1 MNITIM
7 DIIRTIILIVYII
20 GTILIDRRLK
30 AKTFTLS
37 KHYIEPE
44 ERGLEVVAQVSFAL
58 LWPLLWLM
66 WIGWW
71 NLPLYDNPVIN
82 FALNV
87 LVLLIFFASITVLSW
102 IPWLRW
108 TRVLGVLDTV
118 VFGLLSALLSLFIAV
133 LALAIHRSLL
143 HVLLPALFAVLPS
156 LSAQFTLFTLGP
168 DLLPLTNDQLK
179 YNRRNVMAWYTG
191 LILGFFR
198 PTWVVENGEAVM
210 RFKGNQFNG
219 CGPSLV
225 IPEPHTAV
233 VMSSGSA
240 ITGVQGPEPFFVNGE
255 APLDVLDLR
264 EQIRGERVR
273 ALTRNGIELDVPIST
288 IFRIHGS
295 DAVRLGE
302 PWPYR
307 KGAALT
313 ALFAAEVDPSQQSPI
328 EGRKTR
334 SWDQLP
340 LDLAK
345 THVRRRIAEYHLDDI
360 FPVRPDV
367 DLDKAPLPRLAISGE
382 VRAEVSQTIER
393 VVPEV
398 TEDMLAKLGD
408 AMGSKGVAIIGGS
421 IGNRIVPVDSSIVK
435 QRVEAWKAKWMRRA
449 ALRQAEAEAKRYE
462 LMEQAR
468 QGVLRDVLQVLAHE
482 HQRLRSLD
490 PQKMSALLALR
501 LLDTLDQIAN
511 VSETQPFT
519 PESTR
524 TAVRLIRQRVAAQ
537 TEILERE
544 TGGRA

>member
-1 MNITIM
+1 M
-7 DIIRTIILIVYII
+7 DIVRFLILGVYFV
-20 GTILIDRRLK
+20 GTTVINHRLK
-30 AKTFTLS
+30 AMTFTLRS
-37 KHYIEPE
+37 SYPEPE
-44 ERGLEVVAQVSFAL
+44 ERGLLVVAKVSFIL

-66 WIGWW
+66 WLGWW
-71 NLPLYDNPVIN
+71 NPPTVGPIIG
-82 FALNV
+82 FVALV
-87 LVLLIFFASITVLSW
+87 IFFASLTLLSW
-102 IPWLRW
+102 IPWLKW
-108 TRVLGVLDTV
+108 TDIMTAAETV
-118 VFGLLSALLSLFIAV
+118 FWGLLSAGTSLLVTA
-133 LALAIHRSLL
+133 LALLFKIPPL
-143 HVLLPALFAVLPS
+143 HILLPALFVILPS
-156 LSAQFTLFTLGP
+156 LSAQFTLLTMGP
-168 DLLPLTNDQLK
+168 ELLPFHEDLSK
-179 YNRRNVMAWYTG
+179 RNRKSIMAWYTG
-191 LILGFFR
+191 LLLGFFR

-210 RFKGNQFNG
+210 RLKGNQFNG
-219 CGPSLV
+219 SGPSLI

-233 VMSSGSA
+233 VTTTGSA

-255 APLDVLDLR
+255 APFEILDLR
-264 EQIRGERVR
+264 EQIRAERVR
-273 ALTRNGIELDVPIST
+273 ALTRNGIELELPIST

-313 ALFAAEVDPSQQSPI
+313 ALFAAEVDPSQQTPI
-328 EGRKTR
+328 EGRKAR

-367 DLDKAPLPRLAISGE
+367 DLDKVPLPRLAISGE
-382 VRAEVSQTIER
+382 VRSEVSQTIER

-408 AMGSKGVAIIGGS
+408 AMSSKGLSIVGGS
-421 IGNRIVPVDSSIVK
+421 IGNRIVPVDPSIVK
-435 QRVEAWKAKWMRRA
+435 QRIETWKAKWMRRA

-468 QGVLRDVLQVLAHE
+468 QGVLRDVLQVLATE
-482 HQRLRSLD
+482 HQKLRALG
-490 PQKMSALLALR
+490 PQKVSTLLALR

-511 VSETQPFT
+511 AGETQPYT
-519 PESTR
+519 PESSR
-524 TAVRLIRQRVAAQ
+524 TAIRLIRQRIAAQ